1 MSVKKILLFLTLFFN
16 LIFCKEDNKTKE
28 KKSELLNSTS
38 TSGRK
43 VVDSKKSFNM
53 TIDEMDT
60 MMLCTLVV
68 QEKLKKED
76 SNINKLEKKFNL
88 TNSNIVN
95 EKIATDIFENCNKNL
110 DIKIVNN
117 YIKNLTFLNRFKWEK
132 SFDEVSKVDYGKYK
146 NTTDLEYTL
155 EQQVLMYR
163 FEKVE
168 EIYKQKQIDDRERYQ
183 KENQKIRIG
192 KFDLENIPNGFKLSI
207 FLIILFIFFGG
218 IFYFLK
224 SLQKKPKDKK
234 KKKKI
239 Q

>member
-1 MSVKKILLFLTLFFN
+1 MSVKNIIFFFIFIFN
-16 LIFCKEDNKTKE
+16 LIFCKEGNQTKE
-28 KKSELLNSTS
+28 KKSKLLNNTS
-38 TSGRK
+38 TSERK

-53 TIDEMDT
+53 TINEMDT

-76 SNINKLEKKFNL
+76 SNINKVQKRLNL

-110 DIKIVNN
+110 DIKVVNN

-132 SFDEVSKVDYGKYK
+132 SFDEVSKVDYEKYK
-146 NTTDLEYTL
+146 NKTDLEYTT

-163 FEKVE
+163 FEKVD

-192 KFDLENIPNGFKLSI
+192 KFDLENIPNSVKLSI
-207 FLIILFIFFGG
+207 FLLILFLFFGG

-224 SLQKKPKDKK
+224 SLQNKPKDKK

>member
-1 MSVKKILLFLTLFFN
+1 MSVKNIISFLILCFN

-28 KKSELLNSTS
+28 KKSELLNNTS
-38 TSGRK
+38 TSERK

-76 SNINKLEKKFNL
+76 SNINKVQKKFNL

-95 EKIATDIFENCNKNL
+95 EKIATDIFEHCNKKL
-110 DIKIVNN
+110 DIKVVNN
-117 YIKNLTFLNRFKWEK
+117 YIKNLTFLNTFKWEK
-132 SFDEVSKVDYGKYK
+132 SFDEVSKVDYEKYK
-146 NTTDLEYTL
+146 NKTDLEYTL

-163 FEKVE
+163 FEKVD
-168 EIYKQKQIDDRERYQ
+168 EIYKQKRIDDRERYQ

-192 KFDLENIPNGFKLSI
+192 KFDLENIPNGVKSGI
-207 FLIILFIFFGG
+207 FLLILFIFFGG
-218 IFYFLK
+218 IFYFLR